1 MWQAYDRSGF
11 RILTASVDMALYSV
25 SAIFAHGIAYVFFYS
40 VNTGFQ
46 ALPIYSSTGVCI
58 AALLP
63 FSEAL
68 VNYMLRPKDNEVLF
82 KPFSQVYNAILSF
95 AVTYP
100 VFLLI
105 SAFLLGEY
113 KEFAVLWISVGS
125 LFGMAA
131 VCLKN
136 LIGALIMK
144 RFRRGAQIIRTVLAI
159 GNSRELI
166 SALSHAISQ
175 GGGGEVM
182 LIGYVSASDLHIADG
197 EYLGAPD
204 GLSRFLGTEAVTD
217 AVLVYD
223 DIREAPIDDILRICT
238 DKQVKLSVMP
248 SLYSA
253 LQSHGVAESISGIG
267 VVNAIE
273 YPEKKP
279 VYDLLKRVMDIFISL
294 ILLIFSMPVMLAA
307 AIGIKLTSKGPVIFK
322 QKRIGRCGRIIT
334 VPKLRTMRVNSKSE
348 TGWSTSSDDRKTRFG
363 SFLRKY
369 AIDELP
375 QLFTVL
381 TGKMSMVGPRP
392 ETVHFAGE
400 FNRTLPG
407 YMLRHAVKPGITGLA
422 QIKRLR
428 GDTSVAERLKYD
440 IDYIKKRSIAFDLA
454 IMIKTPF
461 CMINGAEKYTRPE
474 SVGEKQGKHS
484 ERSVKGRIIYAAS
497 TMSHIRA
504 FHMPYIEALR
514 SLGWQVAVMARGD
527 GADLDIPF
535 EKKLLSSVNSAC
547 RGMIRAAVKDYK
559 PDVMILN
566 TSLASFHIR
575 LALRGKDR
583 PRVVNIVHGYLFSRG
598 ESLIRNIVFLS
609 AEKFTAKK
617 TDALIVMNR
626 TDEAAAKRYRL
637 YIGQVFFIHGMGVR
651 MPHVGN
657 SIGKKRKEYAC
668 SDKFIMTFAGE
679 LSRRKNQSF
688 LIYALSYLKEQIPS
702 AVLWLLGD
710 GDALYE
716 LKDLAKR
723 LGLMSSVYFIGFT
736 DSVGDHLADTDL
748 YVSASLTEGMPFNVI
763 EALGCGCTV
772 LASRIKGHE
781 DIIDDGYDGFLYESG
796 SLKSFIDKVLYI
808 FNEKIKIPPERAVLK
823 YKKYS
828 VNQTFKNT
836 LSVIEEAAGKYG
848 KDS

>member
-58 AALLP
+58 SALLP

-105 SAFLLGEY
+105 SAFLLGGY

-125 LFGMAA
+125 LLGTVA

-144 RFRRGAQIIRTVLAI
+144 RFRRGAQIIRTVAAI

-182 LIGYVSASDLHIADG
+182 LIGYVSASDLHIADV

-204 GLSRFLGTEAVTD
+204 GLSRFLGTETVTD

-238 DKQVKLSVMP
+238 ENQVKLSVMP
-248 SLYSA
+248 ELYSVLSA
-253 LQSHGVAESISGIG
+253 HGTAESICGIG
-267 VVNAIE
+267 VVNAAE
-273 YPEKKP
+273 YPKKMP
-279 VYDLLKRVMDIFISL
+279 VYDFLKRAIDIFTAL
-294 ILLIFSMPVMLAA
+294 ILLIFTMPVMLAA

-322 QKRIGRCGRIIT
+322 QKRVGKDGRIIT
-334 VPKLRTMRVNSKSE
+334 VPKLRTMWVNSKSE
-348 TGWSTSSDDRKTRFG
+348 TGWSTSSDTRKTRFG

-381 TGKMSMVGPRP
+381 IGKMSMVGPRP
-392 ETVHFAGE
+392 ETVHFVGE

-407 YMLRHAVKPGITGLA
+407 YMLRHAVKPGITGLS

-428 GDTSVAERLKYD
+428 GDTSITERLKYD
-440 IDYIKKRSIAFDLA
+440 IDYIKKRSTVFDLA

-461 CMINGAEKYTRPE
+461 CMINSAEKYTSPPSGAEKPQEHGRE
-474 SVGEKQGKHS
+474 SG
-484 ERSVKGRIIYAAS
+484 KGRLIYAAS
-497 TMSHIRA
+497 TMSHIRS

-514 SLGWQVAVMARGD
+514 SEGWQVAVMARGD
-527 GADLDIPF
+527 GADFDIPF

-547 RGMIRAAVKDYK
+547 RGMIRAAVKEYK
-559 PDVMILN
+559 PDVVLLN
-566 TSLASFHIR
+566 TALASFHIR
-575 LALRGKDR
+575 LSLRGEDR
-583 PRVVNIVHGYLFSRG
+583 PRAVNIVHGYLFSRA
-598 ESLIRNIVFLS
+598 ESLIRNIVFIS
-609 AEKFTAKK
+609 AEKFTARK

-626 TDEAAAKRYRL
+626 TDEAAARKYGLCNGR
-637 YIGQVFFIHGMGVR
+637 VFFIHGMGVN
-651 MPHVGN
+651 MLHGGK
-657 SIGKKRKEYAC
+657 SIGKKRGEYGC

-679 LSRRKNQSF
+679 LSRRKNQRF

-716 LKDLAKR
+716 LRELAKK
-723 LGLMSSVYFIGFT
+723 LGLASSVYFIGLT
-736 DSVGDHLADTDL
+736 DSVADYLVDTDL
-748 YVSASLTEGMPFNVI
+748 YVSASLTEGMPFNII

-796 SLKSFIDKVLYI
+796 SLRSFADKALCIY
-808 FNEKIKIPPERAVLK
+808 NEKIKIPPERAVLK
-823 YKKYS
+823 YEKYS
-828 VNQTFKNT
+828 ISRTFKNT
-836 LSVIEEAAGKYG
+836 LRVIQEATGKYG
-848 KDS
+848 NDS